1 MWVGFVFFFKQKP
14 EYEMRIS
21 DWSSDVCSSDRDH
34 GSGRHPG
41 ARLPGPD
48 PCRDA
53 RSCPRAYDG
62 AGRRQSYG
70 MGVVSVRARSW
81 TRGEMADNRDASSGA
96 SRGFQGE
103 FWSLFTIFD
112 RRSVVL
118 GERSS
123 VGVYLDDQRILP
135 K

>member
-53 RSCPRAYDG
+53 RSCPRDYDG

-70 MGVVSVRARSW
+70 MGDVSARARSW

-96 SRGFQGE
+96 S
-103 FWSLFTIFD
+103 D
-112 RRSVVL
+112 RKSVVEGKSVSVSVDL
-118 GERSS
+118 GGR
-123 VGVYLDDQRILP
+123 RII
-135 K
+135 KKKNYRKKKRT